1 MILLRKI
8 RRLFSKRE
16 WMQLSALTAAMLFG
30 SALEIF
36 GVGLLLPLIQV
47 VRDPQL
53 LLANPRVGPWLQE
66 SGVSEPGS
74 VVILVCSLFLALFV
88 LRSVYLAGLMR
99 VMFGFVYKKTVALSR
114 RLLDAYLRTDY
125 TFHLHRNTSRLI
137 KNATVEVNNL
147 VSGVVQSYMYL
158 VSEVVV
164 MLGLIAILLYTN
176 PVAALTGFAV
186 LGGIGFGFTALIH
199 RRLAQIGDV
208 RARQE
213 AKMVQWVS
221 QSLGGVK
228 EIKVLGKEDY
238 FVSAFTKAG
247 TAYAD
252 AQRQNMLL
260 AQYPRLAIETG
271 LVLGLVG
278 LVVVLL
284 LAGADVAELVP
295 VLALF
300 GAASVRLIP
309 SFTRL
314 VTCVNSI
321 RYYYPSV
328 DLVHNDLME
337 GLRSES
343 KRDRAIGQAHIEFER
358 ELRVERLT
366 HRYRGSSE
374 AALTD
379 INLSIRPGQSVALVG
394 PSGAGKTTLANLIL
408 GLLEPEEGR
417 IMADGVDISA
427 NLAGWQ
433 KLVGYIPQDSYLL
446 DDTLRRNV
454 AFGVP
459 DEAIRDDDVWKALEL
474 AQLSQFVSATPERLD
489 ALVGEGGA
497 RISGGQRQRIGIAR
511 ALYHDP
517 RLLVLD
523 EATSALDQETER
535 ELQAAIFALLGAKTM
550 IVIAHRL
557 STIRHCD
564 VIHVLDKGRVAGS
577 GTYNELIAESAL
589 FHQLVGEESKTLH
602 G

>member
-1 MILLRKI
+1 MTLFQKI
-8 RRLFSKRE
+8 RHLFSKRE
-16 WMQLSALTAAMLFG
+16 WLQLVALTAAMLFG
-30 SALEIF
+30 SVLEIF
-36 GVGLLLPLIQV
+36 GVGLLLPLIEV

-53 LLANPRVGPWLQE
+53 VLTNARFGPWLQ
-66 SGVSEPGS
+66 SRGVSDPRS
-74 VVILVCSLFLALFV
+74 VVILVCSLFLALFLV
-88 LRSVYLAGLMR
+88 RSLYLAGLMR
-99 VMFGFVYKKTVALSR
+99 ILFGFVYSKTVALSR

-158 VSEVVV
+158 VSEIVVT
-164 MLGLIAILLYTN
+164 LGLVAILLSTN

-186 LGGIGFGFTALIH
+186 LGGVGYGFTALIH
-199 RRLAQIGDV
+199 RRLARIGDV

-228 EIKVLGKEDY
+228 EIKVLGKEEY

-247 TAYAD
+247 QAYAD

-260 AQYPRLAIETG
+260 GQYPRLAIETG

-278 LVVVLL
+278 LVVGLL

-295 VLALF
+295 VLAVF

-321 RYYYPSV
+321 RYYLPSV
-328 DLVHNDLME
+328 DLVYNDLTA
-337 GLRSES
+337 GLRHES
-343 KRDRAIGQAHIEFER
+343 HRAETGPARVEFER
-358 ELRVERLT
+358 ELRVEGLT
-366 HRYRGSSE
+366 HRYQASSE
-374 AALTD
+374 AALFD
-379 INLSIRPGQSVALVG
+379 INLCIRPGQSVALVG

-408 GLLEPEEGR
+408 GLLEAEQGR
-417 IMADGVDISA
+417 ILADGVDIRG
-427 NLAGWQ
+427 NLPGWQ
-433 KLVGYIPQDSYLL
+433 RQLGYIPQDSYLL

-454 AFGVP
+454 AFGVR
-459 DEAIRDDDVWKALEL
+459 DDAIRDEDVWKALEL
-474 AQLSQFVSATPERLD
+474 AQLSQFVAATPDGLD
-489 ALVGEGGA
+489 AMVGERGV

-517 RLLVLD
+517 KLLVLD

-564 VIHVLDKGRVAGS
+564 IIHVLDKGRITGS
-577 GTYNELIAESAL
+577 GTYQELIATNPV
-589 FHQLVGEESKTLH
+589 FRQLVGIEPS
-602 G
+602 